1 MLNSLP
7 GGGAQPSKK
16 IIDLVPG
23 PHPPQHGWG
32 YRGSFQRLCLAAW
45 HSRETSVDKRFFL
58 VVNLK

>member
-23 PHPPQHGWG
+23 PHPST
-32 YRGSFQRLCLAAW
+32 RGGVPRVLPKGASCGLAQPRNF
-45 HSRETSVDKRFFL
+45 SR
-58 VVNLK
+58 